1 MTEHRLCGLDEIA
14 DPGARGFTVE
24 TPQGR
29 RELLV
34 VRRLGHVFAYENSCP
49 HIGTPLDFMPDR
61 FLTRD
66 RRHLL
71 CSTHGALFEV
81 ATGLCVHGPCKG
93 LSLKAVP
100 VAVDNGQVVVTA

>member
-1 MTEHRLCGLDEIA
+1 MHPLCRLDEIA

-34 VRRLGHVFAYENSCP
+34 VRQLGHVFAYENSCP
-49 HIGTPLDFMPDR
+49 HIGTPLNFMPDQ

-71 CSTHGALFEV
+71 CSTHGALFEI
-81 ATGLCVHGPCKG
+81 ASGRCIHGPCKG
-93 LSLKAVP
+93 QSLRA
-100 VAVDNGQVVVTA
+100 VAVRIENGQVVITA